1 MADFHSLSKDDRD
14 TILQAYN
21 VINTMGMKKIEYLK
35 NYEVDPK
42 RGFIWNEDKTI
53 MNIMYNIN
61 EASNDM
67 HSGASLAFI
76 MRWLQYLVKNNI
88 TIDSL
93 S

>member
-1 MADFHSLSKDDRD
+1 MAEFNSLPKDDRD

-21 VINTMGMKKIEYLK
+21 VINKMEKIDYLK
-35 NYEVDPK
+35 NYEVDPN

-53 MNIMYNIN
+53 ENIMYNIN
-61 EASNDM
+61 EASNDI
-67 HSGASLAFI
+67 HSGASLAFV
-76 MRWLQYLVKNNI
+76 MRWLQYLVKNDI

>member
-1 MADFHSLSKDDRD
+1 MAEFNSLPKDDRD

-21 VINTMGMKKIEYLK
+21 VINKMEKIGYLK
-35 NYEVDPK
+35 NYEVDPN

-53 MNIMYNIN
+53 ENIMYNIN
-61 EASNDM
+61 EASNDI
-67 HSGASLAFI
+67 HSGASLAFV
-76 MRWLQYLVKNNI
+76 MRWLQYLVKNDI

>member
-1 MADFHSLSKDDRD
+1 
-14 TILQAYN
+14 
-21 VINTMGMKKIEYLK
+21 MKLIQ
-35 NYEVDPK
+35 K

-53 MNIMYNIN
+53 VNIMHNIN
-61 EASNDM
+61 EASNGM

>member
-21 VINTMGMKKIEYLK
+21 VINTMGKIEYLK
-35 NYEVDPK
+35 NYKVDPK

-53 MNIMYNIN
+53 ENIMYNIN
-61 EASNDM
+61 EASNGM
-67 HSGASLAFI
+67 HSAASLAFV
-76 MRWLQYLVKNNI
+76 MRWLQYLVKNDI

>member
-1 MADFHSLSKDDRD
+1 MADFHSLPKDDRD

-21 VINTMGMKKIEYLK
+21 VINKMEKIGYLK
-35 NYEVDPK
+35 NYEVDPN

-53 MNIMYNIN
+53 EDIMYNIN
-61 EASNDM
+61 EASNDI
-67 HSGASLAFI
+67 HSGASLAFV
-76 MRWLQYLVKNNI
+76 MRWLQYLVKNDI

>member
-1 MADFHSLSKDDRD
+1 MAEFNSLSKDDRD

-21 VINTMGMKKIEYLK
+21 VINKMEKIDYLK
-35 NYEVDPK
+35 NYEVDPN

-53 MNIMYNIN
+53 ENIMYNIN

-67 HSGASLAFI
+67 HSGASLAFV
-76 MRWLQYLVKNNI
+76 MRWLQYLVKNDI